1 MKLVYTA
8 NRAKSYVKSLEIADG
23 LEIELQSMT
32 MKQIE
37 QSYPIK
43 RKPKEKKIDLIR
55 RVISWIESEKSFG
68 S

>member
-43 RKPKEKKIDLIR
+43 RKSKEKKIDLIR
-55 RVISWIESEKSFG
+55 RVISWMQSE
-68 S
+68 